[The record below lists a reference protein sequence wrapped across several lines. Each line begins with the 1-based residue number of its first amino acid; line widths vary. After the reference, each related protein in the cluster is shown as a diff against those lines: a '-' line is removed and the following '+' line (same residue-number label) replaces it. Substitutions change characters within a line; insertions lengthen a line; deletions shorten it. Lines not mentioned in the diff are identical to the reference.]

1 MAKISIIIPVYNV
14 ERYLEKCI
22 DSILQQ
28 TFKDIEVVLVND
40 GSQDQCGE
48 ICDRYKQKDNRIKV
62 VHKENGG
69 VASARNAGLKI
80 ATGEWIGWVDADDW
94 IEPDMFNYLI
104 ENAIVYGADIAACG
118 RWEEYGNE
126 SRFRGWKSAKL
137 LNTVQALELLLENDA
152 FQNYLWDK
160 LWKREL
166 FKKIVFPEGRTFEDV
181 SVVYQLVS
189 KAKSV
194 ICLPKGQYHYLQR
207 KNSIVND
214 SSLINKIN
222 YYKAINE
229 RHEFILEKFPH
240 LSEKSTGEIATAAVR
255 IWGAYYDNQRS
266 QRKIFRSHLKEISV
280 FMSSVDFSAAD
291 DQLGIA
297 GRIILRLTPYAAW
310 WSFAGAKFFD
320 FLYQKRH
327 RRFL

>member
-104 ENAIVYGADIAACG
+104 ENAIVYGADIAEIG
-118 RWEEYGNE
+118 R
-126 SRFRGWKSAKL
+126 AH
-137 LNTVQALELLLENDA
+137 V
-152 FQNYLWDK
+152 
-160 LWKREL
+160 
-166 FKKIVFPEGRTFEDV
+166 
-181 SVVYQLVS
+181 
-189 KAKSV
+189 
-194 ICLPKGQYHYLQR
+194 
-207 KNSIVND
+207 
-214 SSLINKIN
+214 
-222 YYKAINE
+222 
-229 RHEFILEKFPH
+229 
-240 LSEKSTGEIATAAVR
+240 
-255 IWGAYYDNQRS
+255 
-266 QRKIFRSHLKEISV
+266 
-280 FMSSVDFSAAD
+280 
-291 DQLGIA
+291 
-297 GRIILRLTPYAAW
+297 
-310 WSFAGAKFFD
+310 
-320 FLYQKRH
+320 
-327 RRFL
+327 